1 MYPVPVG
8 SLPITG
14 ANLLAFTLAGAA
26 FLIAG
31 VVTLRVVYFL
41 KRRKS
46 AGSAALAPGDSGR

>member
-1 MYPVPVG
+1 
-8 SLPITG
+8 LPITG